1 MDDASA
7 SDNCSEV
14 TIDVVETTIPGL
26 CAGDYSITR
35 AFTATDECGNATSS
49 TQTITIID
57 TTSPELTI
65 PSDYTAE
72 CSDEH
77 PMDDASA
84 TDNCGEV
91 TIDVVET
98 TIAGDCTGDY
108 SITRAFTATDDC
120 GNATSSTQ
128 TITII
133 DTTAPVLSVPA
144 DYTTECDVA
153 LVLEDGT
160 ATDNCGAVAIDY
172 SEETIATSCDQ
183 QYTLVRT
190 WTATDDCGN
199 ASTVS
204 QTISVVDTTAPQIT
218 NTCDLDNAEVVEVCC
233 EDLSGSVTIP
243 AACELTFI
251 DNCDA
256 DASSTFT
263 ETCVGPNCPTETV
276 ESWCDISA
284 PEAMADGE
292 TCDNYAAH
300 SLRLFNFSGSEFY
313 NTVDGTVANNTDGT
327 QTYTMNVVSLDNAN
341 AGWTVTLNYADGMD
355 WDAWSTQPG
364 YHSYKSDCGIGDHT
378 TWLYSE
384 MIDGSASGT
393 GDYAGSELAL
403 SHQPSNGYFGFQIG
417 EGANNKNGN
426 YGFSGWIYYS
436 GTFLE
441 EGVMGSGDVF
451 GDLDCCLAYDLSR
464 DYTVSDC
471 AGNETTFGYTVSV
484 TGEACDD
491 SDGGIVGNS
500 GDDSNSGL
508 VTLTNLIVIESLMPN
523 PTSDNSTLVFETGDD
538 ISVNISLMTMSGAL
552 VQDLFQG
559 NVFANTPVT
568 LQIPTGNLDAG
579 MYQVRVNSK
588 DFIVT
593 KKLLVTN

>member
-1 MDDASA
+1 MMIILNGEVYASA
-7 SDNCSEV
+7 SDNCSDV
-14 TIDVVETTIPGL
+14 TISFEDVAIEGGCVLPVGQYERT
-26 CAGDYSITR
+26 Y
-35 AFTATDECGNATSS
+35 TATDACGNASES
-49 TQTITIID
+49 TQLIV
-57 TTSPELTI
+57 L
-65 PSDYTAE
+65 
-72 CSDEH
+72 
-77 PMDDASA
+77 
-84 TDNCGEV
+84 
-91 TIDVVET
+91 
-98 TIAGDCTGDY
+98 
-108 SITRAFTATDDC
+108 TDDV
-120 GNATSSTQ
+120 
-128 TITII
+128 
-133 DTTAPVLSVPA
+133 APVFTSVPA
-144 DYTTECDVA
+144 DYSSECDVD
-153 LVLEDGT
+153 LVLDDAT
-160 ATDNCGAVAIDY
+160 ATDNCSGATITY
-172 SEETIATSCDQ
+172 SESTTSGDCDQ
-183 QYTLVRT
+183 EYTLVRT
-190 WTATDDCGN
+190 WTATDGCGN
-199 ASTVS
+199 ASSAS

-218 NTCDLDNAEVVEVCC
+218 NTCDLNNAEVVEVCC

-243 AACELTFI
+243 AACELTFM

-256 DASSTFT
+256 DASAALV
-263 ETCVGPNCPTETV
+263 ETCVGGNCPTETV
-276 ESWCDISA
+276 DSWCDISA

-292 TCDNYAAH
+292 TCDNYAQH
-300 SLRLFNFSGSEFY
+300 SMRLFNFSGSEFY
-313 NTVDGTVANNTDGT
+313 NTVDGTVANNVDGT
-327 QTYTMNVVSLDNAN
+327 QTYTMNVTSTENAN

-364 YHSYKSDCGIGDHT
+364 YHSYKSDCGLGDHT
-378 TWLYSE
+378 TWLYST

-393 GDYAGSELAL
+393 GAYAGSTLSL

-436 GTFLE
+436 GTFLG

-451 GDLDCCLAYDLSR
+451 GDLDCCLAYDISR

-491 SDGGIVGNS
+491 SEGGVVGNN
-500 GDDSNSGL
+500 GDDESNSGL
-508 VTLTNLIVIESLMPN
+508 VTLKDLIVIESLMPN

-568 LQIPTGNLDAG
+568 LQISTGNLDAG
-579 MYQVRVNSK
+579 MYQVRVNSR

>member
-1 MDDASA
+1 MDA
-7 SDNCSEV
+7 
-14 TIDVVETTIPGL
+14 
-26 CAGDYSITR
+26 
-35 AFTATDECGNATSS
+35 
-49 TQTITIID
+49 
-57 TTSPELTI
+57 
-65 PSDYTAE
+65 
-72 CSDEH
+72 
-77 PMDDASA
+77 ASA

-98 TIAGDCTGDY
+98 TIAGDCAGDY

-120 GNATSSTQ
+120 GNATSATQ
-128 TITII
+128 TITIV

-144 DYTTECDVA
+144 DYTTECDVD
-153 LVLEDGT
+153 LVLDDAT
-160 ATDNCGAVAIDY
+160 AADNCGEVTLGY
-172 SEETIATSCDQ
+172 SEEMSDVECAN

-199 ASTVS
+199 SSTAS
-204 QTISVVDTTAPQIT
+204 QTISVEDTTAPQIT
-218 NTCDLDNAEVVEVCC
+218 NTCGLNNAEVVEVCC
-233 EDLSGSVTIP
+233 NDLSGSVTIP
-243 AACELTFI
+243 DACELTFT
-251 DNCDA
+251 DNCDD
-256 DASSTFT
+256 DASSTLT
-263 ETCVGPNCPTETV
+263 ETCVGGNCPTETV

-284 PEAMADGE
+284 PEALADGE
-292 TCDNYAAH
+292 TCDGYASH
-300 SLRLFNFSGSEFY
+300 SMRLFNFSGSEFY
-313 NTVDGTVANNTDGT
+313 NTVDGTVANNVDGT

-355 WDAWSTQPG
+355 WNAWSTQPG
-364 YHSYKSDCGIGDHT
+364 YHSYKSDCGLGDHT

-417 EGANNKNGN
+417 EGANNKNDN
-426 YGFSGWIYYS
+426 YGFSGWIYYT
-436 GTFLE
+436 GTFQGE
-441 EGVMGSGDVF
+441 AAMGSGDVF
-451 GDLDCCLAYDLSR
+451 GDLDCCLAYDLTR
-464 DYTVSDC
+464 EYIVSDC
-471 AGNETTFGYTVSV
+471 AGNETSFGYTVSV

-491 SDGGIVGNS
+491 SEEGVVGNS

-508 VTLTNLIVIESLMPN
+508 VTLKDLIVIESLMPN

-568 LQIPTGNLDAG
+568 LQISTGNLDAG
-579 MYQVRVNSK
+579 MYQVRVNSR

>member
-1 MDDASA
+1 LI
-7 SDNCSEV
+7 V
-14 TIDVVETTIPGL
+14 L
-26 CAGDYSITR
+26 
-35 AFTATDECGNATSS
+35 
-49 TQTITIID
+49 
-57 TTSPELTI
+57 
-65 PSDYTAE
+65 
-72 CSDEH
+72 
-77 PMDDASA
+77 
-84 TDNCGEV
+84 
-91 TIDVVET
+91 
-98 TIAGDCTGDY
+98 
-108 SITRAFTATDDC
+108 TDDV
-120 GNATSSTQ
+120 
-128 TITII
+128 
-133 DTTAPVLSVPA
+133 APVFTSVPA
-144 DYTTECDVA
+144 DYSSECDVD
-153 LVLEDGT
+153 LVLDDAT
-160 ATDNCGAVAIDY
+160 ATDNCSGATITY
-172 SEETIATSCDQ
+172 SESTTSGDCDQ
-183 QYTLVRT
+183 EYTLVRT
-190 WTATDDCGN
+190 WTATDNCGN
-199 ASTVS
+199 ASSAS

-218 NTCDLDNAEVVEVCC
+218 NTCGLNNGEVVEVCC

-243 AACELTFI
+243 AACELTFT

-256 DASSTFT
+256 DASHTLT

-284 PEAMADGE
+284 PEALADGE
-292 TCDNYAAH
+292 TCDNYAQH
-300 SLRLFNFSGSEFY
+300 SMRLFNFSGSEFY
-313 NTVDGTVANNTDGT
+313 NTVDGTVANNVDGT
-327 QTYTMNVVSLDNAN
+327 QTYTMNVTSTENAN

-364 YHSYKSDCGIGDHT
+364 YHSYKSDCGLGDHT

-393 GDYAGSELAL
+393 GDYAGSELTL
-403 SHQPSNGYFGFQIG
+403 THQPSNGYFGFQIG

-426 YGFSGWIYYS
+426 YGFSGWMYYT
-436 GTFLE
+436 GTFQG

-451 GDLDCCLAYDLSR
+451 GDLDCCLAYDISR

-491 SDGGIVGNS
+491 SEEGVVGNS

-508 VTLTNLIVIESLMPN
+508 VTLKDLIVIESLMPN

-538 ISVNISLMTMSGAL
+538 ISVNISLMTMSGAV

-568 LQIPTGNLDAG
+568 LQISTGNLDAG
-579 MYQVRVNSK
+579 MYQVRVNSR